1 MRAIRTTIHT
11 LLLGAALLSGQSAF
25 AHPKLLSST
34 PADNAQVSAPER
46 IELRFSESLVKQFS
60 GANLL
65 MTGMPGMANHGPMKI
80 AAAVSPGEDGK
91 TMVVTP
97 AKPLVPGSYRLEW
110 RAVASDTHPVS
121 GKISFQV
128 K

>member
-1 MRAIRTTIHT
+1 MRAIRKTIQ
-11 LLLGAALLSGQSAF
+11 LLSLGAALLIGQTAF

-34 PADNAQVSAPER
+34 PADQAQVSAPDR
-46 IELRFSESLVKQFS
+46 IELRFSEGLVRQFS

-65 MTGMPGMANHGPMKI
+65 MTGMPGMADHGPMKI
-80 AAAVSPGEDGK
+80 AATVAPGDDPR
-91 TMVVTP
+91 TLIVTP
-97 AKPLVPGSYRLEW
+97 AKPLSPGSYRLEW

-121 GKISFQV
+121 GGISFQV

>member
-1 MRAIRTTIHT
+1 MRAVRTTIHT
-11 LLLGAALLSGQSAF
+11 LSLGAALLIGQTAF

-34 PADNAQVSAPER
+34 PADNAQVSAPDR

-60 GANLL
+60 SANLL
-65 MTGMPGMANHGPMKI
+65 MTGMPGMADHGPMKI
-80 AAAVSPGEDGK
+80 ATTVSPGDDAR
-91 TMVVTP
+91 TMIVTP

-110 RAVASDTHPVS
+110 RAVSSDTHPVG